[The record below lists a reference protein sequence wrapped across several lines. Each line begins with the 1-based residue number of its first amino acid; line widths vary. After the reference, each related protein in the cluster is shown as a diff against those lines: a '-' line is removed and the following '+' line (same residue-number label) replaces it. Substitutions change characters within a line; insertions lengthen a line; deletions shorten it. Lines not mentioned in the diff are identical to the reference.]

1 MRRVDVLGI
10 GLGFFLAGGLVYGVL
25 LGVGVESQKAGIWAQ
40 AVLVGG
46 LILWL
51 CSYIFRVLTHDMTY
65 HQQIKDYEEALIQKR
80 WDSLTPAERE
90 RLQAEVEAERSAQ
103 TPQG

>member
-10 GLGFFLAGGLVYGVL
+10 GLGFFLTGGLVYGLL
-25 LGVGVESQKAGIWAQ
+25 LGLGIESQKAGIWAQ

-80 WDSLTPAERE
+80 WESLTPAERE
-90 RLQAEVEAERSAQ
+90 HLQAEVEAERSAQ
-103 TPQG
+103 G

>member
-1 MRRVDVLGI
+1 MRRVDVLAI

-25 LGVGVESQKAGIWAQ
+25 LGVGVESQKAGVWAQ

-80 WDSLTPAERE
+80 WESLTPAERE
-90 RLQAEVEAERSAQ
+90 RLQAEVEAERSAK
-103 TPQG
+103 TP

>member
-1 MRRVDVLGI
+1 
-10 GLGFFLAGGLVYGVL
+10 
-25 LGVGVESQKAGIWAQ
+25 
-40 AVLVGG
+40 

-90 RLQAEVEAERSAQ
+90 RLQAEVEAERSAK
-103 TPQG
+103 TP

>member
-65 HQQIKDYEEALIQKR
+65 HQQIKDYEEAMVQKR
-80 WDSLTPAERE
+80 WESLTPAERE

-103 TPQG
+103 G